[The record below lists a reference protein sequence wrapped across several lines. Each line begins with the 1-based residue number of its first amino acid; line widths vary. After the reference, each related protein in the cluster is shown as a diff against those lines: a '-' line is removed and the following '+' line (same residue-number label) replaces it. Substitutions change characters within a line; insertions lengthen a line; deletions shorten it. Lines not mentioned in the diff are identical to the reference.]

1 MTMTDRWKGETQSDR
16 LDLNSYEDNEYPS
29 NFWLINHGTLVGLIP
44 RTQSAKDWIDAHISD
59 SQWLGP
65 QLMIESRYLAALLKG
80 LLDDGLTVI
89 EL

>member
-1 MTMTDRWKGETQSDR
+1 MTDRWKEETQSDG
-16 LDLNSYEDNEYPS
+16 LELNSHEYNEHPS
-29 NFWLINHGTLVGLIP
+29 NFWLINHGSLVGLIP
-44 RTQSAKDWIDAHISD
+44 RTQTAKEWIDEHISD

-65 QLMIESRYLAALLKG
+65 QVMIESRYIAAIIKG